1 VVRSTEDP
9 RRLVSAVQAEARRLD
24 AQVVVDRISTMDA
37 IVDRETAA
45 WRFSAWVL
53 SLFGAIAFLL
63 AGMGLFGLVSMDV
76 AERRPEFAIRVA
88 LGAQR
93 THVLRLVLVVAGWR
107 VVGGLALGVLA
118 AAIGARV
125 LQSMLFGVTPS
136 DAASYAIGIV
146 VVLTTVAVA
155 AYVPARRAAA
165 IDPLVLLRRN

>member
-1 VVRSTEDP
+1 
-9 RRLVSAVQAEARRLD
+9 VQAEARRLD
-24 AQVVVDRISTMDA
+24 PQVVVDRISTMAA

-136 DAASYAIGIV
+136 DAASYAIGIA